1 MAQRAPTLLAHFL
14 RRAIARVVLNEQSLI
29 ARLRRRNADLQSAL
43 DTLRAT
49 THRLN
54 QTEPLTRTAELTG
67 HHNRRGFQL
76 HLAPPHRNHALAG
89 RRLLLLACATFK
101 GLNHTHS
108 T

>member
-29 ARLRRRNADLQSAL
+29 ARLRRRNIDLQSTL

-54 QTEPLTRTAELTG
+54 QPDQLTRPDELPGLATRPG
-67 HHNRRGFQL
+67 FQIHRDTSPPHHTPARRGP
-76 HLAPPHRNHALAG
+76 APGAP
-89 RRLLLLACATFK
+89 TP
-101 GLNHTHS
+101 S
-108 T
+108 TGN